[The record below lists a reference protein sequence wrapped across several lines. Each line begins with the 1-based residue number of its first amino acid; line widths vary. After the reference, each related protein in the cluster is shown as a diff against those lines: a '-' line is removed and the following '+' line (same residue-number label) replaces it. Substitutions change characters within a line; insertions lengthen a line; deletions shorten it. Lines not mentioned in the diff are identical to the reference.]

1 MKKNKHIGSSLDDFL
16 EEEGLLEH
24 CESIATKRAFVQQF
38 QKEMKRQEMTKTELA
53 ERMQTSRSSINRL
66 LDPSQPSNLKTL
78 IGAARAVGKHLQL
91 CIV

>member
-1 MKKNKHIGSSLDDFL
+1 MKKNKHIGSSLDNFL

-24 CESIATKRAFVQQF
+24 CESIATKHAFVQQF
-38 QKEMKRQEMTKTELA
+38 QKEMKRLEITKTELA
-53 ERMQTSRSSINRL
+53 ERMQTSRSSVNRL

-78 IGAARAVGKHLQL
+78 IGAARAIGKHLQL